1 MCVLKCKRTVVG
13 FTAVAKKRSFRV
25 LLLFGGD
32 RVEKLWNI
40 VIGKAVGELCLKSSG
55 LQGTTKTYREFVS
68 VAT

>member
-1 MCVLKCKRTVVG
+1 MLKCKRRGVG

-32 RVEKLWNI
+32 RVERLWNI
-40 VIGKAVGELCLKSSG
+40 VIGKAVGELCSKSSG
-55 LQGTTKTYREFVS
+55 LQGTIKTYREFVS